1 MNVFLQN
8 LLKRLQNRR
17 QVWLRLQSWGL
28 RGQQLLLQLQSL
40 VRKLPSRWRAVLTTC
55 VYGLGAGAS
64 AVAFQLGMNWFYQL
78 GFVRLSHQSPGMFYV
93 GSFVLL
99 MGSSLI
105 VGWLLNSFCREA
117 AGSGIPQLKLAFWK
131 DFGFVPWRVVWV
143 KFVAGIL
150 SIGGGSSLGREGP
163 SVQLAGAVG
172 SNLAAL
178 AGEAKQSRCAPAAAG
193 AAGGLAA
200 AFNTPLAATTFVLEE
215 IIGDLNS
222 RFLGAVLLA
231 SVIGAFVVHGIIGRQ
246 PAFTLTGVQSPTWV
260 AYVLTPVVAALASV
274 VGVYFQRLSLGLRAR
289 TKSIRK
295 LPKWMIPAFGALL
308 TWVLG
313 ALVFWR
319 TGHLGVFSLGY
330 DDLSS
335 ALAGDLGWQ
344 LAAVLLVTKF
354 IATFSC
360 YGFGGCGG
368 IFSPTLFFG
377 GMTGVAIAGLVGL
390 EWHISRAD
398 TLTLA
403 VVGMSACLGA
413 VVFAPVTGILIVFEM
428 THEFALVPA
437 LMIAAL
443 VSQAISRKMNREN
456 FYDALLTQDGHRLE
470 HVRPPRDLQSWQE
483 LPVSAIANF
492 NPVVVRDL
500 DLATMRKTLDEHPC
514 QQFPV
519 VSAGKLAGVLTR
531 KEAELAQVQKRGPD
545 LSPAAT
551 CLREQTVSAL
561 QMLLIESETHFVV
574 VLDRK
579 EGEVIGVVTLHDLL
593 RAQAAVAQKA
603 KEGV

>member
-1 MNVFLQN
+1 
-8 LLKRLQNRR
+8 
-17 QVWLRLQSWGL
+17 
-28 RGQQLLLQLQSL
+28 
-40 VRKLPSRWRAVLTTC
+40 VLTTC
-55 VYGLGAGAS
+55 LYGLGAGAS
-64 AVAFQLGMNWFYQL
+64 AVAFQLGMNWLYRSGL
-78 GFVRLSHQSPGMFYV
+78 VRLSHQSLSTFFL

-99 MGSSLI
+99 IGSSLV

-172 SNLAAL
+172 SNLAGL
-178 AGEAKQSRCAPAAAG
+178 VGEAKQSRRAPAAAG
-193 AAGGLAA
+193 AAAGLAA

-231 SVIGAFVVHGIIGRQ
+231 SVIGAFVVHGIIGKQ
-246 PAFTLTGVQSPTWV
+246 PSFSLTGVESPTWV
-260 AYVLTPVVAALASV
+260 AYALTPVVAGLASV
-274 VGVYFQRLSLGLRAR
+274 VGVYFQRLSLGLRVR
-289 TKSIRK
+289 TRQSRRFPAW
-295 LPKWMIPAFGALL
+295 LMPAFGALL
-308 TWVLG
+308 TWILG
-313 ALVFWR
+313 SLVFWR
-319 TGHLGVFSLGY
+319 TGHLGVFALGY

-344 LAAVLLVTKF
+344 LAAVLLLTKF

-377 GMTGVAIAGLVGL
+377 GMTGVVVAGLVGL
-390 EWHISRAD
+390 EWPIARAD
-398 TLTLA
+398 ALTLA
-403 VVGMSACLGA
+403 VVGMSACLGG

-437 LMIAAL
+437 LMVGAL
-443 VSQAISRKMNREN
+443 VSQAISRKMNRES
-456 FYDALLTQDGHRLE
+456 FYDALLAQDGHRLE
-470 HVRPPRDLQSWQE
+470 HVRPPRDLHSWQQ
-483 LPVSAIANF
+483 LPVSAITNF
-492 NPVVVRDL
+492 QPVVIREL
-500 DLATMRKTLDEHPC
+500 DSVGIRKALNAHPY

-519 VSAGKLAGVLTR
+519 VRGAKLEGVLTR
-531 KEAELAQVQKRGPD
+531 KEAEAALAQNRAPGLAAV
-545 LSPAAT
+545 AT
-551 CLREQTVSAL
+551 CLREQTVAEL
-561 QMLLIESETHFVV
+561 QQLLIGSETHLVV
-574 VLDRK
+574 VMERK
-579 EGEVIGVVTLHDLL
+579 EGDVIGLVTLHDLL
-593 RAQAAVAQKA
+593 RAEAAMAQRA
-603 KEGV
+603 KEDT